1 MDKNRMST
9 RSYAI
14 LGGVAG
20 IAGVA
25 LLLVSFA
32 INAGPPANATR
43 AELGEARPGAG
54 HRSIHFPLLLNRR

>member
-43 AELGEARPGAG
+43 ADWAKPGQE
-54 HRSIHFPLLLNRR
+54 RDTDQYIFLCF